1 MLPFVGVDG
10 EGGDIPDPSGFT
22 THSYTMLRA
31 GDQYVTPTDEPD
43 WALSFLAAL
52 PKGQIHVAYFFDYDV
67 TMMLRDLPETVL
79 APLVSG
85 QEVYWGDYRLS
96 YRPRKELRIKRYGR
110 VTTINDVGT
119 FFQSAFLT
127 ALLRWDIGTPQGR
140 CFIATGKNDRSSF
153 GPLTPETMAYNE
165 LECRYLEQLMTKFRR
180 TCEVIGYLPT
190 RWQGP
195 GQLAKAM
202 FKKHGIPRSED
213 LPEPPPGV
221 WEMAQAAY
229 YGGRF
234 ETSAVGPVGGPVEQW
249 DINSAYPHAA
259 TLLPCLTHG
268 TWHPSRTVR
277 NGGMYRVRFTHARKL
292 PWYSLPVRTKSGAIT
307 YPRSGSGWYHG
318 CELLSG
324 MGLGLTYTVYNGWQL
339 TSDCECRLFDFMW
352 RLYSIRQGLGK
363 GEAGMALKLAMNSA
377 YGVLAQSVGAA
388 PYANPYWAGLITALT
403 RARLNDALSMDPNSV
418 YMLATD
424 GLFTRDGYP
433 LREAEGLGG
442 WDRTILPDGMHI
454 VQPGVYFGAKQPK
467 TRGVPLTA
475 ILREE
480 KGLRNAWTG
489 SSTDGLPISLRQF
502 IGLRLALSR
511 GAMHTAGQWLPVEKR
526 ISYDWSTKRDPRHL
540 QDGRTRPYQGDPS
553 VWSVPYDRLIG
564 GNLIRDMDRLE
575 WADTP
580 DWAETLTEY
589 L

>member
-10 EGGDIPDPSGFT
+10 EGGDIPNASGFT
-22 THSYTMLRA
+22 THTYTMLRA
-31 GDQYVTPTDEPD
+31 GRQVAEPD
-43 WALSFLAAL
+43 GTPDWHLRLLADL
-52 PKGQIHVAYFFDYDV
+52 PKKQIHVAYFFDYDV
-67 TMMLRDLPETVL
+67 TMMLRDLPETL
-79 APLVSG
+79 LGPLVSG
-85 QEVYWGDYRLS
+85 QEIYWGDYRLS
-96 YRPRKELRIKRYGR
+96 YRPRKELRIKRFGK

-119 FFQSAFLT
+119 FFQSPFLT
-127 ALLRWDIGTPQGR
+127 ALQRWDIGTPQGR
-140 CFIATGKNDRSSF
+140 CFIAQGKADRSNF
-153 GPLTPETMAYNE
+153 GPLTPETRAYNE
-165 LECRYLEQLMTKFRR
+165 LECRYLELLATKFRR

-234 ETSAVGPVGGPVEQW
+234 ETSVVGPVRGPVEQW

-268 TWHPSRTVR
+268 KWHPTRSVTP
-277 NGGMYRVRFTHARKL
+277 NGMYRVSFTHGREL
-292 PWYSLPVRTKSGAIT
+292 PWYSLPVRAKSGAIR
-307 YPRSGSGWYHG
+307 YPRAGSGWYHG

-324 MGLGLTYTVYNGWQL
+324 VGLGLQFRVMNGWEL
-339 TSDCECRLFDFMW
+339 TTDCDCRLFDFMW

-403 RARLNDALSMDPNSV
+403 RARLNEAIAIDPEAV
-418 YMLATD
+418 YMVATD
-424 GLFTRDGYP
+424 GLFTRADYP
-433 LREAEGLGG
+433 LVAGPGLGG
-442 WDRTILPDGMHI
+442 WENTPLPDGMHI

-480 KGLRNAWTG
+480 KGLRNAWSG
-489 SSTDGLPISLRQF
+489 KATDGLPIPLRQF
-502 IGLRLALSR
+502 VGLRLAVAR
-511 GAMHTAGQWLPVEKR
+511 GALHAAGQWLPVEKR

-540 QDGRTRPYQGDPS
+540 RDGRTRPYPGDPDT
-553 VWSVPYDRLIG
+553 WTVPYDRHIG

-580 DWAETLTEY
+580 DWAETLTEH